1 MGREREKL
9 DFRMDRI
16 RVVKQP
22 PSLSPPPSP
31 NSSSLTPSRRRAIC
45 KLTSYGRRR
54 AGKGRVTRPTVID
67 QSLPNRGH
75 HQQPSAASRGEWES
89 RLSDPGGTRDLAS
102 VHSHIRTRP
111 LLHARLHGLPSC
123 QICQHIHAAAR
134 SSASPRMGDGHATY
148 RLHGRAANHSST
160 LDKRLAGN
168 IQMSFLT
175 SPDITKEFQARTCQL
190 LDTAVR
196 EQRMTPES
204 VLDRESRPRPTTTSG
219 LFEAGLGGQGAGIS
233 ESIHLICWEAKH
245 E

>member
-1 MGREREKL
+1 
-9 DFRMDRI
+9 MDRI

-22 PSLSPPPSP
+22 PSLSPLLPTLRPGP
-31 NSSSLTPSRRRAIC
+31 HHDGVAIC

-75 HQQPSAASRGEWES
+75 HQPQGISAASRGSGEPS
-89 RLSDPGGTRDLAS
+89 VRSGDSGGTRDLAS
-102 VHSHIRTRP
+102 VHSHIRNGHAHCTPSRP
-111 LLHARLHGLPSC
+111 PFLPDMPTHTCCC
-123 QICQHIHAAAR
+123 QIIGVAAH
-134 SSASPRMGDGHATY
+134 GDGHATY

-175 SPDITKEFQARTCQL
+175 SPDITKEVQAHVSSSTRQ
-190 LDTAVR
+190 R
-196 EQRMTPES
+196 EQRMTPDS
-204 VLDRESRPRPTTTSG
+204 VLDRESRPRPTTSG
-219 LFEAGLGGQGAGIS
+219 LFDAAGLGGKGR
-233 ESIHLICWEAKH
+233 ESPKASICWEAKH

>member
-1 MGREREKL
+1 M
-9 DFRMDRI
+9 
-16 RVVKQP
+16 
-22 PSLSPPPSP
+22 
-31 NSSSLTPSRRRAIC
+31 
-45 KLTSYGRRR
+45 
-54 AGKGRVTRPTVID
+54 
-67 QSLPNRGH
+67 
-75 HQQPSAASRGEWES
+75 ES

-102 VHSHIRTRP
+102 VHSHIRIRP

-134 SSASPRMGDGHATY
+134 SSASPRMEDGHATY

-160 LDKRLAGN
+160 LDKRLAKN

-175 SPDITKEFQARTCQL
+175 SPDSTKEFQARTCQL

-245 E
+245 EQGRDGNCNLTQLSPAGRRGSKQTCTCCCLATSNKRTSMARQPPVALPESKDRLKPYSRCCRRQS